1 MADDLDVRVV
11 GLGAALQLAIS
22 VPPAVLVSWL
32 RQDDIGA
39 ESNLW
44 LIAAFLVLVL
54 APAASGVL
62 VGRRRPDTP
71 LLHAA
76 LAAAAAWSVLAA
88 LSVARAAASGTEVAN
103 LLATLLTIAPIQ
115 IGFSVLGA
123 FFFNPPR
130 RRTEEIDP

>member
-1 MADDLDVRVV
+1 MADDLDMRVV
-11 GLGAALQLAIS
+11 GLGAALQLAIC
-22 VPPAVLVSWL
+22 VPPALFVSWL

-54 APAASGVL
+54 APAAAGVL

-103 LLATLLTIAPIQ
+103 LLATLVTIAPIQ
-115 IGFSVLGA
+115 IGFGVLGA

>member
-11 GLGAALQLAIS
+11 GLGAALQLAIC
-22 VPPAVLVSWL
+22 VPPAVLVSSL

-44 LIAAFLVLVL
+44 LVAAFLVLVL
-54 APAASGVL
+54 APAAAGVL

-76 LAAAAAWSVLAA
+76 GAAAAAWSVLAA
-88 LSVARAAASGTEVAN
+88 LSVARAAASGTEVAA

-115 IGFSVLGA
+115 VGFGVLGA

-130 RRTEEIDP
+130 RRPEEIDP

>member
-11 GLGAALQLAIS
+11 GLGAALQLAIC

-54 APAASGVL
+54 APAAAGVL

-76 LAAAAAWSVLAA
+76 VAAASAWSVLAA
-88 LSVARAAASGTEVAN
+88 LSVARAAASGTEVAA

-115 IGFSVLGA
+115 IGFGVLGA
-123 FFFNPPR
+123 FFFQPPDQP
-130 RRTEEIDP
+130 EETP